1 LEASRISFHNQII
14 EEEEQTAGF
23 NNLEEIKDDNATP
36 HVMQYHEKTNI
47 KPIAPLRYTSG

>member
-14 EEEEQTAGF
+14 EEEENTAGF

-47 KPIAPLRYTSG
+47 KPIAPLR